1 VDRAVAAF
9 PNAETIFETNM
20 QTMQNLGTV
29 GWAALEVHARV
40 TPGDDE

>member
-20 QTMQNLGTV
+20 QTMRDLGPE
-29 GWAALEVHARV
+29 GWTALGVDASV
-40 TPGDDE
+40 PKDLA